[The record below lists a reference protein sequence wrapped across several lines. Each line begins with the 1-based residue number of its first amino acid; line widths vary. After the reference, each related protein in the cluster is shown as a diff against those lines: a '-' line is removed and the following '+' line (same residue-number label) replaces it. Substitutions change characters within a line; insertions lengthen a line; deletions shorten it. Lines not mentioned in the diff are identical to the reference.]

1 MYVDVIENNY
11 SKEAHIQNFK
21 PMFNELGRFM
31 GIPREKKTDI
41 FYFVGQKALVG
52 LYIENKVQYVED
64 CKS

>member
-31 GIPREKKTDI
+31 GIPREKNR
-41 FYFVGQKALVG
+41 YFLFCRLESTCRPIYRK
-52 LYIENKVQYVED
+52 
-64 CKS
+64 